1 MKTILFML
9 CLLFAGASFA
19 QYETGYSSMDFTDP
33 SRTRTISC
41 EMYYPSVIAGQ
52 DVNCAA
58 GTFPVIVFGHGF
70 MMDYDA
76 YLNFADMLVPLG
88 YVLIFPTTETGMSPD
103 HEAFGLDLKF
113 LNEEI
118 QSQAVSNSSFLL
130 YNHFN
135 GKTAIAG
142 HSMGGGASFLAAAG
156 NNNLTTLI
164 NFAAAETDPSAV
176 AAAAS
181 VSVPSVVFVG
191 ENDGVAPPDDHQI
204 PMYNALGATC
214 KYSIT
219 IVGGGH
225 CYFANSNTI
234 CSTGE
239 MFTSPQ
245 PTITREEQ
253 HDVVFDLLVPY
264 LEWQLKD
271 NNSLKSL
278 FEDSLLN
285 SARITAL
292 FSCPETGIQNPEEDW
307 NLSPNPVTGQ
317 LNITFTKNGVRTITI
332 SDLSGRIMLYTS
344 TSNEEEILNLERLP
358 DGLYFLHINEGNQ
371 LYSIRLLLSN

>member
-1 MKTILFML
+1 MKTIVFTLFI
-9 CLLFAGASFA
+9 LFVTTATA
-19 QYETGYSSMDFTDP
+19 QYQVGYSSIDFTDP
-33 SRTRTISC
+33 ARSRTISC
-41 EMYYPSVIAGQ
+41 EMYYPSATAGQ
-52 DVNCAA
+52 NVNCAA

-70 MMDYDA
+70 MMDNDA
-76 YLNFADMLVPLG
+76 YLNFTDTLVPLG
-88 YVLIFPTTETGMSPD
+88 YVLIFPTTETSMSSD

-118 QSQAVSNSSFLL
+118 KVQAVSNSSFLL

-156 NNNLTTLI
+156 NNNLTTMI
-164 NFAAAETDPSAV
+164 NFAAAETDPSAI

-181 VSVPSVVFVG
+181 VTVPSMIFMG
-191 ENDGVAPPDDHQI
+191 ENDGVAPPDDNQI
-204 PMYNALGATC
+204 PMYNALASTC
-214 KYSIT
+214 RYNISIS
-219 IVGGGH
+219 GGGH

-253 HDVVFDLLVPY
+253 HDIVFDLLIPY
-264 LEWQLKD
+264 LDWQLKS
-271 NNSLKSL
+271 NSTAATV

-285 SARITAL
+285 SDRITAVY
-292 FSCPETGIQNPEEDW
+292 SCSSNGIQSPE
-307 NLSPNPVTGQ
+307 NSLKLFPNPVTGQ
-317 LNITFTKNGVRTITI
+317 VRLTFSNSAKRKITLT
-332 SDLSGRIMLYTS
+332 DLSGRKIVETHS
-344 TSNEEEILNLERLP
+344 SNEEEILNLEELT
-358 DGLYFLHINEGNQ
+358 DGLYFLHISEGNQ
-371 LYSIRLLLSN
+371 TYSRRLLLTN